1 MGCFMKSAVAAQGQ
15 PEECFILQMDGKAK
29 SQHRRFV
36 DALRAGLQL
45 RDHIRSTTS
54 KCGRCR
60 RAAEELVCTHSGK
73 VSG

>member
-1 MGCFMKSAVAAQGQ
+1 MGCFMKGAIAAQGQ

-45 RDHIRSTTS
+45 RDQYSQHDIKVRTMQAS
-54 KCGRCR
+54 GE
-60 RAAEELVCTHSGK
+60 RAGLHSLG
-73 VSG
+73 

>member
-1 MGCFMKSAVAAQGQ
+1 MGCFMKSAIAAQGQ

-45 RDHIRSTTS
+45 RDQYPQHDI
-54 KCGRCR
+54 KV
-60 RAAEELVCTHSGK
+60 RAMQASGERAGLHSLG
-73 VSG
+73 